1 MDQTYKEGATVLMID
16 SQMFDNIVSYSGL
29 FTQSHRIVY
38 EGGLTFFNDNN
49 ESIRNVGNE
58 TELFFYLRHGDVV
71 LTQTAKCYQNMTT
84 YLFVALKVHSMIS
97 LSVETLW
104 EKIITYTD
112 SYYKI

>member
-1 MDQTYKEGATVLMID
+1 M
-16 SQMFDNIVSYSGL
+16 
-29 FTQSHRIVY
+29 
-38 EGGLTFFNDNN
+38 TFFNDNN

-84 YLFVALKVHSMIS
+84 YLFVALKVHSMVS

-104 EKIITYTD
+104 EKYNNIYEFILQNINEK
-112 SYYKI
+112 YYLCHCWVVFIFNMYLQEMQV